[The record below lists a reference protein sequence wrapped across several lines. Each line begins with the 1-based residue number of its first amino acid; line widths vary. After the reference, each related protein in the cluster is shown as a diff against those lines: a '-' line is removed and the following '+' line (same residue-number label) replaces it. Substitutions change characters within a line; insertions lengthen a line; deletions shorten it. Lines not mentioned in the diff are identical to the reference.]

1 MQWLPKHLPNLAR
14 QGVFRQVRSF
24 QITPRPC
31 VFPKKYRSD
40 KNRPGFKQKLV
51 VCRRQCRPLKS
62 TSNCVSSW
70 TTHTPQSRQTNNSHT
85 TQLRSNSVHVLN
97 FTNLSI
103 LPSQCAHQF
112 LLVNPFS
119 LPKAAFADKSTAY
132 ATPLHATSLHVSKLA
147 NLIEDDERRTT
158 NDTLKTN
165 QPTKRPTTNDQRPT
179 NCLLFVRQFHPQLT
193 PTPAPT
199 PTHNPHTHSLTHS
212 PQRTVHCSLYPGT
225 VSTEYYHVVL
235 VLAV

>member
-1 MQWLPKHLPNLAR
+1 M
-14 QGVFRQVRSF
+14 
-24 QITPRPC
+24 C
-31 VFPKKYRSD
+31 VS
-40 KNRPGFKQKLV
+40 QKISV
-51 VCRRQCRPLKS
+51 GQKS
-62 TSNCVSSW
+62 TRLQAEARRLPQTMSTIEINIKLRVELDHTHAAV
-70 TTHTPQSRQTNNSHT
+70 TTDKQLTHNAAAFKFGAR
-85 TQLRSNSVHVLN
+85 TQLYQLVHI
-97 FTNLSI
+97 I
-103 LPSQCAHQF
+103 LPCQCAHQF

-132 ATPLHATSLHVSKLA
+132 ATSLHATSLHVSKLA